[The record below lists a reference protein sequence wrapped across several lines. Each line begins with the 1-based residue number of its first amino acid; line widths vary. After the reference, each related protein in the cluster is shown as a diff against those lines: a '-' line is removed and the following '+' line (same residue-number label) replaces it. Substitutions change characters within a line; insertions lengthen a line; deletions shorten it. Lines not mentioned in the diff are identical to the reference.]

1 MPGINSLRDSKVE
14 AVLDRLHAAAKG
26 DKWQFAK
33 LAPTIA
39 TTLLLR
45 RDLGE
50 VITADKMKDCYIPVS
65 REQGWYLYLMA
76 RAIEAKRIVEFGTSF
91 GVSTTYLAS
100 AVRDN
105 DGEVVVGSE
114 LEPTKHRKAT
124 ENIAEAGLSDYADIR
139 LGDALETLKDLE
151 APIDMVL
158 LDGWKDLY
166 LPVLELLK
174 PKLRKGAVVMG
185 DNIYTFKK
193 SLRPFVEYLQSGEN
207 GFQSTT
213 LSISDGFE
221 FAVYEG

>member
-1 MPGINSLRDSKVE
+1 MSGTNSLRDSKVE

-26 DKWQFAK
+26 DVWQFAK
-33 LAPTIA
+33 LAPRFA
-39 TTLLLR
+39 ATLLLR
-45 RDLGE
+45 RDLCD
-50 VITADKMKDCYIPVS
+50 VITADRMKDCYIPVS

-76 RAIEAKRIVEFGTSF
+76 RAVDAKRIVEFGTSF
-91 GVSTTYLAS
+91 GVSTTL
-100 AVRDN
+100 RDN
-105 DGEVVVGSE
+105 RGEVVVGSE

-124 ENIAEAGLSDYADIR
+124 ENLAEAGLSEYADIR
-139 LGDALETLKDLE
+139 LGDALETLKDVE

-166 LPVLELLK
+166 LPVLELLR